1 MLNQIWREMWEG
13 PLGAVWYRTKHRT
26 SYREQIAVFGA
37 IPFVLL
43 LVATLPQPVKEA
55 WTLHLGSPTLIE
67 AYMTNFVHG
76 GVVHLSSNLISYV
89 FLMGVLLPLAVFA
102 DWKRELYI
110 TSIFFIAVVPLVVSY
125 YSLWALQGTKVETV
139 VGFSGVVATFLGLL
153 PVLLFAFFQR
163 AVSSNIRLHHALAL
177 VALELAVI
185 FFSLSGP
192 SGSVICLSILG
203 TLGLGLVWWDTRGD
217 WGALLSSNA
226 NLILVFTTI
235 LVFAWVSYSMLVN
248 TGPGVNVYGHLIGFV
263 SGFMFPGLLSLAF
276 DLHERFSRLNKR
288 LHFAA

>member
-1 MLNQIWREMWEG
+1 L
-13 PLGAVWYRTKHRT
+13 
-26 SYREQIAVFGA
+26 
-37 IPFVLL
+37 
-43 LVATLPQPVKEA
+43 
-55 WTLHLGSPTLIE
+55 
-67 AYMTNFVHG
+67 TNFVHG

-125 YSLWALQGTKVETV
+125 YSLWALRGTDVETIL
-139 VGFSGVVATFLGLL
+139 GFSGVVAAFLGLL
-153 PVLLFAFFQR
+153 PILLFAFFQR

-192 SGSVICLSILG
+192 SGSVISLSILG
-203 TLGLGLVWWDTRGD
+203 TLGLGLVWWDTRGE
-217 WGALLSSNA
+217 WGPLLSSNA

-235 LVFAWVSYSMLVN
+235 LVFTWVSYSMLVN
-248 TGPGVNVYGHLIGFV
+248 TGPSVNVYGHLIGFV

-276 DLHERFSRLNKR
+276 DLRERFSRLNKR
-288 LHFAA
+288 LHLAA